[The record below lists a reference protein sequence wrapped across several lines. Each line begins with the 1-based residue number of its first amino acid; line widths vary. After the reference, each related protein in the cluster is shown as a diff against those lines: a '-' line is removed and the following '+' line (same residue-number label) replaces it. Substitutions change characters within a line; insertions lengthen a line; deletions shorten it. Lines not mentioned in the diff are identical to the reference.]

1 MKTTQRQKII
11 NYIREFGSI
20 TSYEA
25 YIDLRSNTISNKNK
39 RIKRT
44 GI

>member
-25 YIDLRSNTISNKNK
+25 YIDLRCNAISYKD
-39 RIKRT
+39 KRT
-44 GI
+44 ERARI

>member
-25 YIDLRSNTISNKNK
+25 YIDLRGNTISNENK
-39 RIKRT
+39 RTKRT
-44 GI
+44 RL